1 MLAIGLVANLAAKQG
16 LRNTC
21 TSVDSYQKVF
31 RLAREIQYNCKFRKE
46 ETSLYVSLGLPS
58 IIVFCNYYSL
68 MHKFHAKYEI
78 MLSYTIVYVPR
89 SPSEDM
95 G

>member
-1 MLAIGLVANLAAKQG
+1 M
-16 LRNTC
+16 
-21 TSVDSYQKVF
+21 SVSDYP
-31 RLAREIQYNCKFRKE
+31 L
-46 ETSLYVSLGLPS
+46 

-78 MLSYTIVYVPR
+78 MLGYTIVYVPR